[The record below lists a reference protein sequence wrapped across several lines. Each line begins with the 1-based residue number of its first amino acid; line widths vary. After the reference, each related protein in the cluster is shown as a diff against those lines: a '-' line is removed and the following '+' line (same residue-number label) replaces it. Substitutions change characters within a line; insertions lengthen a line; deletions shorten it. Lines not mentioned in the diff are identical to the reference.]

1 MIAREL
7 ALAVWVSLKTSGLA
21 ALVASALAV
30 PAALFLSSREF
41 RGKKLVL
48 VINQTWMA
56 APTVVIGLLFY
67 SLLSRSGPLGGLG
80 LLYTQT
86 AMTVGQIFLILPL
99 VVGFS
104 YTALR
109 QVDRRARV
117 TAITLGAS
125 PRQAGWIVLREA
137 RFPLLV
143 AVLAGFARAVSEVGV
158 AMMLGGNIRNA
169 TRNITT
175 SIALET
181 SKGEFRNGVILGVLL
196 LVITLG
202 INVLVQ
208 TGLSGRDGGSA

>member
-1 MIAREL
+1 MIARDL
-7 ALAVWVSLKTSGLA
+7 ALAVWVSLKTSGLSA
-21 ALVASALAV
+21 VIASAVAV
-30 PAALFLSSREF
+30 PIALFLSGREF

-48 VINQTWMA
+48 LINQTWMA

-67 SLLSRSGPLGGLG
+67 SLLSRNGPLGGLG

-86 AMTVGQIFLILPL
+86 AMTVGQTFLILPL

-109 QVDRRARV
+109 QVDRRARQ
-117 TAITLGAS
+117 TALTLGAS
-125 PRQAGWIVLREA
+125 RRQAGWIVLREA

-143 AVLAGFARAVSEVGV
+143 AVLAGFARAISEVGI

-181 SKGEFRNGVILGVLL
+181 SKGEFRNGVILGALL
-196 LVITLG
+196 LIITLG
-202 INVLVQ
+202 VNILVQ
-208 TGLSGRDGGSA
+208 TGLRGRDRES

>member
-1 MIAREL
+1 MIARDL
-7 ALAVWVSLKTSGLA
+7 ALAVWVSLKTSGLSA
-21 ALVASALAV
+21 VIASAVAV
-30 PAALFLSSREF
+30 PIALFLSGREF

-48 VINQTWMA
+48 LINQTWMA

-67 SLLSRSGPLGGLG
+67 SLLSRNGPLGGLG

-86 AMTVGQIFLILPL
+86 AMTVGQTFLILPL

-109 QVDRRARV
+109 QVDRRARQ
-117 TAITLGAS
+117 TALTLGAS
-125 PRQAGWIVLREA
+125 RRQAGWIVLREA

-143 AVLAGFARAVSEVGV
+143 AVLAGFARAISEVGI
-158 AMMLGGNIRNA
+158 AMMLGGNIRSA

-181 SKGEFRNGVILGVLL
+181 SKGEFRNGVILGALL

-202 INVLVQ
+202 VNILVQ
-208 TGLSGRDGGSA
+208 TGLSGRDRES

>member
-7 ALAVWVSLKTSGLA
+7 ALVVWVSLKTSGLA

-67 SLLSRSGPLGGLG
+67 SLLSRNGPLGGLG

-86 AMTVGQIFLILPL
+86 AMTVGQVFLILPL

-117 TAITLGAS
+117 TALTLGAS

-158 AMMLGGNIRNA
+158 AMMLGGNIRYA

-181 SKGEFRNGVILGVLL
+181 AKGEFRNGVILGVLL

-208 TGLSGRDGGSA
+208 TGLSGRDGGSE

>member
-7 ALAVWVSLKTSGLA
+7 ALAVWVSLKTSGLSA
-21 ALVASALAV
+21 VIASAIAV
-30 PAALFLSSREF
+30 PAALFLSGREF
-41 RGKKLVL
+41 RGKRIVL
-48 VINQTWMA
+48 LINQTWMA

-67 SLLSRSGPLGGLG
+67 SLLSRNGLLGGLR

-86 AMTVGQIFLILPL
+86 AMTVGQVFLVLPL
-99 VVGFS
+99 IVGFS

-109 QVDRRARV
+109 GVDRRARQ
-117 TAITLGAS
+117 TALTLGAS

-137 RFPLLV
+137 RFPLAV
-143 AVLAGFARAVSEVGV
+143 AVLAGFARAISEVGI

-202 INVLVQ
+202 INILVQ
-208 TGLSGRDGGSA
+208 TGLSGRDREP

>member
-7 ALAVWVSLKTSGLA
+7 ALAVWISLKTSGLA
-21 ALVASALAV
+21 ALIASAIAV
-30 PAALFLSSREF
+30 PWALFLAGREF
-41 RGKKLVL
+41 PGKRLILV
-48 VINQTWMA
+48 VNQTWMA

-67 SLLSRSGPLGGLG
+67 SLLSRSGPLGSLG
-80 LLYTQT
+80 LLYTQA
-86 AMTVGQIFLILPL
+86 AMTAGQVFLVLPL
-99 VVGFS
+99 IAGFA

-109 QVDRRARV
+109 QVDRRARQ
-117 TAITLGAS
+117 TALTLGAS

-143 AVLAGFARAVSEVGV
+143 AVLAGFARAISEVGI

-181 SKGEFRNGVILGVLL
+181 AKGEFGNGVVLGILL
-196 LVITLG
+196 LVLTLG
-202 INVLVQ
+202 INALVQ
-208 TGLSGRDGGSA
+208 AGLSGRGEES

>member
-1 MIAREL
+1 MIAHDL
-7 ALAVWVSLKTSGLA
+7 ALAVWVSLKTSGLSA
-21 ALVASALAV
+21 VIASAVAV
-30 PAALFLSSREF
+30 PIALFLSGREF

-48 VINQTWMA
+48 LINQTWMA

-67 SLLSRSGPLGGLG
+67 SLLSRNGPLGGLG

-86 AMTVGQIFLILPL
+86 AMTVGQTFLILPL

-109 QVDRRARV
+109 QVDRRARQ
-117 TAITLGAS
+117 TALTLGAS
-125 PRQAGWIVLREA
+125 RRQAGWIVLREA

-143 AVLAGFARAVSEVGV
+143 AVLAGFARAISEVGI

-181 SKGEFRNGVILGVLL
+181 SKGEFRNGVILGALL

-202 INVLVQ
+202 VNILVQ
-208 TGLSGRDGGSA
+208 TGLSGRDRES

>member
-7 ALAVWVSLKTSGLA
+7 ALAVWISLKTSGLA
-21 ALVASALAV
+21 ALIASAIAV
-30 PAALFLSSREF
+30 PWALFLAGREF
-41 RGKKLVL
+41 PGKRLILV
-48 VINQTWMA
+48 VNQTWMA

-67 SLLSRSGPLGGLG
+67 SLLSRSGPLGRLG
-80 LLYTQT
+80 LLYTQA
-86 AMTVGQIFLILPL
+86 AMTAGQVFLVLPL
-99 VVGFS
+99 IAGFA

-109 QVDRRARV
+109 QVDRRARQ
-117 TAITLGAS
+117 TALTLGAS

-143 AVLAGFARAVSEVGV
+143 AVLAGFARAISEVGI

-181 SKGEFRNGVILGVLL
+181 AKGEFGNGVVLGVLL
-196 LVITLG
+196 LVLTLG
-202 INVLVQ
+202 INALVQ
-208 TGLSGRDGGSA
+208 AGLGGRGEES